1 MFLGITFKQSILSQI
16 CTIFSKRM
24 TDTSKYTKIRY
35 SLVYVY
41 GVIIVKKVVCS
52 PNTYTLHGLI
62 HATFCGILIR
72 TRTAAHLST
81 LDMQVQRWGYAGGVA
96 KINYVLYSV
105 YTMHILYGMYSTVFS
120 ILINNNK

>member
-41 GVIIVKKVVCS
+41 GVIIVKISDK
-52 PNTYTLHGLI
+52 HFKI
-62 HATFCGILIR
+62 AE
-72 TRTAAHLST
+72 
-81 LDMQVQRWGYAGGVA
+81 M
-96 KINYVLYSV
+96 INYEYVTFTVHNVQSV
-105 YTMHILYGMYSTVFS
+105 HYIH
-120 ILINNNK
+120 KQ